1 MILLSHQ
8 TKDHDI
14 IAYMRGIA
22 ALLPAKY
29 KFKQIRS
36 MTGSWGTVA
45 TSTRKKQEGNASAET
60 VLVPNEKMDPIVAF
74 SRPPPLPPVF
84 GPLIALSFF
93 EMWSS
98 HDGDDD

>member
-1 MILLSHQ
+1 MNCNEKTSIQLTTFITDDHIL
-8 TKDHDI
+8 
-14 IAYMRGIA
+14 
-22 ALLPAKY
+22 AKL
-29 KFKQIRS
+29 
-36 MTGSWGTVA
+36 GTVA
-45 TSTRKKQEGNASAET
+45 NSTRKKQEGNASAET

-84 GPLIALSFF
+84 GPVIALSFF